1 MMIRQKI
8 YWKRVFVSKIMKHLS
23 RVIYET
29 LGISKFICLC
39 IFVYFSIFLSFTGTP
54 QKILAQTKVHTNAL
68 MGKSNL
74 LETRRAFSEPSFIK
88 EGSGL
93 RWQGIYFGV
102 GFRHLRLTLGNGT
115 ELISH
120 QADQNGIGFQI
131 GLLQEEFAYE
141 YERQISIIDSGQ
153 LLTFE
158 NESGARLESIQNTFS
173 FSWYPRLMRDLHGQ
187 LGMGLQG
194 NRSSFVG
201 EDSSSKIHSETAI
214 QLNLGGAYFATKNLM
229 LTFRISQSW
238 HLPLS
243 RSESS
248 PMLKNIQ
255 IRTLFLN
262 YYYPL

>member
-1 MMIRQKI
+1 MVCI
-8 YWKRVFVSKIMKHLS
+8 SKKMNHFS
-23 RVIYET
+23 RIINDT
-29 LGISKFICLC
+29 PQISKFICLC
-39 IFVYFSIFLSFTGTP
+39 IFVNLLILLYFTGTT
-54 QKILAQTKVHTNAL
+54 QKISAQTKNPKNAS
-68 MGKSNL
+68 MSESSL
-74 LETRRAFSEPSFIK
+74 LETRRAFSEPSFLK
-88 EGSGL
+88 QGSGL

-115 ELISH
+115 KLISH
-120 QADQNGIGFQI
+120 QANQNGIGFQI

-141 YERQISIIDSGQ
+141 YERQISIIDSVQ

-158 NESGARLESIQNTFS
+158 NESGSRLESIQNTFS
-173 FSWYPRLMRDLHGQ
+173 FSWYPRLVKDLYGQ

-201 EDSSSKIHSETAI
+201 EESSSKIHSETAI
-214 QLNLGGAYFATKNLM
+214 QFNLGGTYFATKNLM
-229 LTFRISQSW
+229 LTLRISQSW

-248 PMLKNIQ
+248 PMLKNSQ

>member
-8 YWKRVFVSKIMKHLS
+8 YWKWVCISTKINRLVRVLNDTPEIP
-23 RVIYET
+23 
-29 LGISKFICLC
+29 KFICLC
-39 IFVYFSIFLSFTGTP
+39 IFVYLLIFLSFTGTTN
-54 QKILAQTKVHTNAL
+54 IISAQTKNHTTAS

-74 LETRRAFSEPSFIK
+74 EETRRAFSEPSFLK

-102 GFRHLRLTLGNGT
+102 GFRHLRLTLGSGT

-158 NESGARLESIQNTFS
+158 NESGTRLESIQNTFS

-187 LGMGLQG
+187 LGIGLQG

-229 LTFRISQSW
+229 LTIRFSQNW
-238 HLPLS
+238 PLDLS
-243 RSESS
+243 RSENS
-248 PMLKNIQ
+248 PMLKKSQ